1 MYIYLFGLNHKTAP
15 VEVREKIALSKP
27 QIRAKAGVIK
37 ELSQVKGLIVLST
50 CNRTEFYLSTA
61 DLPTGREALLGFI
74 AGYSG
79 LSRETLN
86 EYAYEK
92 EDRQAAGHLFR
103 VAAGLDSMILGES
116 QILGQVVEAYE
127 IAWELGLSNSPLN
140 GLFQKAAS
148 AGKRVRTETHIDR
161 QAVSVGSVAVE
172 LAQQVLGE
180 LAGQTVLV
188 LGAGDT
194 SELVVK
200 HLVAHGVA
208 TVVVANRTFDRATKL
223 AEVFGGRAIRLDQLS
238 EHLAE
243 ADIVISCTAAPT
255 FIVKPESIRT
265 LLPGRGQK
273 PLLFIDIAVPRDVH
287 PQVALLPGVTVYDID
302 DLQQVL
308 RRNLAKRKKEAVKAE
323 LLVTEELNGFYQWFD
338 TLTVV
343 PVIRALKEKGEYIK
357 KRELEWALAKLGN
370 LTEKEHKVIV
380 SLANSLVNKIF
391 NDPIVNLK
399 QVAQSEMGPVYCD
412 ALRQLFNLDKEE
424 VDSKLDSAKGS
435 TIR

>member
-15 VEVREKIALSKP
+15 VEVREKISLSKS
-27 QIRAKAGVIK
+27 QISAKAGAIK
-37 ELSQVKGLIVLST
+37 ELSQVEGLIILST
-50 CNRTEFYLSTA
+50 CNRTEFYLSTPE
-61 DLPTGREALLGFI
+61 LLTGREELLSFI

-79 LSRETLN
+79 LSSDTLSQ
-86 EYAYEK
+86 YAYER
-92 EDRQAAGHLFR
+92 EGRQAAGHLFR

-127 IAWELGLSNSPLN
+127 TSWELGLSNSPLN

-148 AGKRVRTETHIDR
+148 AGKRVRTETLIDR

-172 LAQQVLGE
+172 LARQVLGD

-194 SELVVK
+194 SELVLK
-200 HLVAHGVA
+200 HLVSHGVD
-208 TVVVANRTFDRATKL
+208 TVVVANRTFERATKL
-223 AEVFGGRAIRLDQLS
+223 AKVFGGRAIRLDQFSDYLM
-238 EHLAE
+238 E

-255 FIVKPESIRT
+255 FVIKPENIKSS
-265 LLPGRGQK
+265 LPARGER
-273 PLLFIDIAVPRDVH
+273 PLLLIDIAVPRDVH
-287 PQVALLPGVTVYDID
+287 PEVGQLPGVTVYDID

-308 RRNLAKRKKEAVKAE
+308 RRNLAERKKEAMKAE
-323 LLVTEELNGFYQWFD
+323 LLVTEELNSFYQWFE

-343 PVIRALKEKGEYIK
+343 PVIKALKEKAEYLK
-357 KRELEWALAKLGN
+357 ERELERAFAKLGN

-380 SLANSLVNKIF
+380 SLANSLVNKIL

-399 QVAQSEMGPVYCD
+399 QVALSETGPLYCK
-412 ALRQLFNLDKEE
+412 ALRQLFNLENEEDGRVREE
-424 VDSKLDSAKGS
+424 VQ
-435 TIR
+435 